1 MKTKEDLMFQKTRS
15 IASIFYDAY
24 QLYTE
29 NFKQLFRA
37 SWPIAVIYALVFALA
52 TFLFISDLLPIAVS
66 LPAFSDINWGALFV
80 ASCLTLAAQFL
91 FILAALLLASTAFW
105 ACRAHKATGAV
116 PRPAHWWGIWP
127 GLWYIKLLWKSVC
140 FLFRPGL
147 RHFGTLFATFFI
159 TLLFTAVLTL
169 FCELPAI
176 IIGIAN
182 IKAYAGAAAGD
193 PLGMPDYMGKLTF
206 AAFVIAGFI
215 QAYVHLITV
224 FPFYYAYG
232 SIDTLEK
239 ERKRIK
245 L

>member
-1 MKTKEDLMFQKTRS
+1 MFQKTRS
-15 IASIFYDAY
+15 IASIFFDAY

-37 SWPIAVIYALVFALA
+37 SWPIAIIYALAFALA
-52 TFLFISDLLPIAVS
+52 TFLFISDLLPLAVS
-66 LPAFSDINWGALFV
+66 LPALTAANIGDIIV
-80 ASCLTLAAQFL
+80 ASILSLAAQLL

-105 ACRAHKATGAV
+105 ACREHKATGSI
-116 PRPAHWWGIWP
+116 PRPAHWWGVWP
-127 GLWYIKLLWKSVC
+127 GLWYVKLLWKSVC

-147 RHFGTLFATFFI
+147 RHFGTLFATFCIF
-159 TLLFTAVLTL
+159 LLFTAVLTL
-169 FCELPAI
+169 LCELPAF

-193 PLGMPDYMGKLTF
+193 PLGMPDYMGTLTF

-215 QAYVHLITV
+215 QAYVHLLTV
-224 FPFYYAYG
+224 FPLYYAYA

>member
-1 MKTKEDLMFQKTRS
+1 MFQKTRS
-15 IASIFYDAY
+15 IASIFFDAY

-37 SWPIAVIYALVFALA
+37 SWPIAIIYALAFALA
-52 TFLFISDLLPIAVS
+52 TFLFISDLLPLAVS
-66 LPAFSDINWGALFV
+66 LPALTAANIGDIIV
-80 ASCLTLAAQFL
+80 ASILTLAAQLL

-105 ACRAHKATGAV
+105 ACREHKATGSI
-116 PRPAHWWGIWP
+116 PRPAHWWGVWP
-127 GLWYIKLLWKSVC
+127 GLWYVKLLWKSVC
-140 FLFRPGL
+140 FLFRHGL
-147 RHFGTLFATFFI
+147 RHFGTLFATFCIF
-159 TLLFTAVLTL
+159 LLFTAVLTL
-169 FCELPAI
+169 LCELPAF

-193 PLGMPDYMGKLTF
+193 PLGMPDYMGTLTF

-215 QAYVHLITV
+215 QAYVHLLTV
-224 FPFYYAYG
+224 FPLYYAYA

>member
-37 SWPIAVIYALVFALA
+37 SWPIAIIYALVFALA
-52 TFLFISDLLPIAVS
+52 TYLFISDLLPIVVT
-66 LPAFSDINWGALFV
+66 LPAFSATNWGAVLM
-80 ASCLTLAAQFL
+80 ASCLTLAAQLL
-91 FILAALLLASTAFW
+91 FVLAALL
-105 ACRAHKATGAV
+105 
-116 PRPAHWWGIWP
+116 WWGVWP
-127 GLWYIKLLWKSVC
+127 GLWYVKLLWKSVC

>member
-1 MKTKEDLMFQKTRS
+1 MFQKTRS
-15 IASIFYDAY
+15 IASIFFDAY

-37 SWPIAVIYALVFALA
+37 SWPIAIIYALAFALA
-52 TFLFISDLLPIAVS
+52 TFLFISDLLPLAVS
-66 LPAFSDINWGALFV
+66 LPALTAANIGDIIV
-80 ASCLTLAAQFL
+80 ASILTLAAQLL

-105 ACRAHKATGAV
+105 ACREHKATGSI
-116 PRPAHWWGIWP
+116 PRPAHWWGVWP
-127 GLWYIKLLWKSVC
+127 GLWYVKLLWKSVC

-147 RHFGTLFATFFI
+147 RHFGTLFATFCIF
-159 TLLFTAVLTL
+159 LLFTAVLTL
-169 FCELPAI
+169 LCELPAF

-193 PLGMPDYMGKLTF
+193 PLGMPDYMGTLTF

-215 QAYVHLITV
+215 QAYVHLLTV
-224 FPFYYAYG
+224 FPLYYAYA

>member
-1 MKTKEDLMFQKTRS
+1 MFQKTRS
-15 IASIFYDAY
+15 IASIFFDAY

-37 SWPIAVIYALVFALA
+37 SWPIAIIYALAFALA
-52 TFLFISDLLPIAVS
+52 TFLFISDLLPLAVS
-66 LPAFSDINWGALFV
+66 LPALTAANIGDIIV
-80 ASCLTLAAQFL
+80 ASILTLAAQLL

-105 ACRAHKATGAV
+105 ACREHKATGSI
-116 PRPAHWWGIWP
+116 PRPAHWWGVWP
-127 GLWYIKLLWKSVC
+127 GLWYVKLLWKSVC
-140 FLFRPGL
+140 FLFRHGL
-147 RHFGTLFATFFI
+147 RHFGTLFATFCIF
-159 TLLFTAVLTL
+159 LLFTVVLTL
-169 FCELPAI
+169 LCELPAF

-193 PLGMPDYMGKLTF
+193 PLGMPDYMGTLTF

-215 QAYVHLITV
+215 QAYVHLLTV
-224 FPFYYAYG
+224 FPLYYAYA